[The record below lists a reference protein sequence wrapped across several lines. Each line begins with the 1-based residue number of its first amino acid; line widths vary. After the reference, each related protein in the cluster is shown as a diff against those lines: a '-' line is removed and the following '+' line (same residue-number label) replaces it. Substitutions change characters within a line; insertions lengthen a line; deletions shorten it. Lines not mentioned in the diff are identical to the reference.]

1 VTLWNTVAGSAQIVT
16 NGVNTVP
23 VYNDAMHPDGL
34 LTPGG
39 PANYSNSNSWYQLTN
54 ARTVIGL
61 SQDNR
66 TLFLFSVDNAG
77 GSRGMT
83 LPEIADLLVDQYG
96 VYNALNLDGGGSTTL
111 AMEDPATQTGRI
123 VNASSDNPSG
133 RSVGS
138 NLAIFATP
146 IPEPGPFTLVAAG
159 LFMWLLVRNRA
170 KS

>member
-1 VTLWNTVAGSAQIVT
+1 
-16 NGVNTVP
+16 
-23 VYNDAMHPDGL
+23 
-34 LTPGG
+34 
-39 PANYSNSNSWYQLTN
+39 
-54 ARTVIGL
+54 VIGL

-83 LPEIADLLVDQYG
+83 LGEIADLLVDQYG

-138 NLAIFATP
+138 NLAIFA
-146 IPEPGPFTLVAAG
+146 IPVSEPASFALLGVGLV
-159 LFMWLLVRNRA
+159 LSLLVRLKWCVVRT
-170 KS
+170 K

>member
-1 VTLWNTVAGSAQIVT
+1 
-16 NGVNTVP
+16 
-23 VYNDAMHPDGL
+23 M
-34 LTPGG
+34 
-39 PANYSNSNSWYQLTN
+39 
-54 ARTVIGL
+54 IGL

-123 VNASSDNPSG
+123 VNVSSDNPDG

-138 NLAIFATP
+138 NLAIFAIP
-146 IPEPGPFTLVAAG
+146 VPEPGPFALVAAG
-159 LFMWLLVRNRA
+159 LFMWLLVRNQA

>member
-1 VTLWNTVAGSAQIVT
+1 
-16 NGVNTVP
+16 
-23 VYNDAMHPDGL
+23 M
-34 LTPGG
+34 
-39 PANYSNSNSWYQLTN
+39 
-54 ARTVIGL
+54 IGL

-123 VNASSDNPSG
+123 VNVSSDNPDG

-138 NLAIFATP
+138 NLAIFA
-146 IPEPGPFTLVAAG
+146 IPGSGAWAFCACGGRAVYVVAGKESSKELNTQYPTTLEVQFAG
-159 LFMWLLVRNRA
+159 CAYMAIGQMVHGSN
-170 KS
+170 